1 MSTIVWA
8 AVPAGLTGGPQP
20 AARIRVLVVPRLAAG
35 ALSEFGLQDWPSLLA
50 DATFDLEVR
59 TDEGVH
65 EAEHPLLYDPVAD
78 SDAWHAFFGGEAG
91 VVEEWTPTEQPA
103 PRVGTTYADARAV
116 VTSYRECTSI
126 LTREPADGED
136 AVRQRIERWKTP
148 LSPSGESEPPLP
160 PLPPVLDFH
169 RTVATL
175 RDHPAVLEALG
186 LVFELRA
193 DRADL
198 DIGAGPRFLRI
209 RGTDLP
215 IDISSPWTR
224 YDLSD
229 TGFWPAP
236 ADGSSGIRNG
246 LLDLSGVGLLDWAE
260 GPAPAWAL
268 SLIDVDGAVRAL
280 RTEARALDVDS
291 SRRPAL
297 PDLRTAG
304 LMLMRPGRQSDF
316 TARAGVAAGRLG
328 AGLHGAELT
337 AEDLVLGYRVDIR
350 TGDDEQ
356 WHPLCTRRASYTVE
370 DGDGQV
376 IRLGDPALPEE
387 GHVKPYAAVRTP
399 DGRLQADEVVV
410 RWDGWSLAVPFMDL
424 LGGAAVPEPDP
435 ATAPPY
441 VFRWDFSPV
450 DGTLPRLRF
459 VVRYAMRVRIADL
472 TGGGPGLDE
481 PTGPSGATETVKYA
495 RSDPIRPPRLSHD
508 GTFGA
513 GAALDRLVVRSDF
526 GMNAAQFSAAHPQY
540 PPVER
545 RALHRPTVSFG
556 LAEQHG
562 VFDPREGHPE
572 DVGPSFTERTWKLAL
587 RALRAE
593 ASGESDGALPDPA
606 TSGVN
611 AYVPAAPGGP
621 AAPVTDRSAWDDWPS
636 AAPKRL
642 TLSDQPA
649 ATPPIALKWV
659 NGDLELKLAKAEEVV
674 LELSSTVTDG
684 LLDHFSV
691 KQWLDRPLSA
701 SGVPLPA
708 SEWEVTVLNGRHP
721 VLCPVRRIHLV
732 HAVRRPLAEPR
743 WQGRPPVTRGEGD
756 TFAVLQPV
764 FPPTGL
770 NTDSTGRLEISAAW
784 REWTNDGDRD
794 ASVAQVYGQTVA
806 RGDPPTPVIRHE
818 FGDTKHRKVT
828 YTLKAIS
835 RFRAYF
841 DEDDPDDAFQL
852 SRPQET
858 VTIPSSACPPDLV
871 LLSTTPSF
879 RWETQ
884 TAASRI
890 ARVRASRRLRVE
902 LAGPWYATGEGE
914 RLAVLCAAPGAA
926 PAVPVTRAGRDPLFA
941 SEPLPPL
948 AAEEWFTGFS
958 EPPDASSDLGAS
970 VLLIPYAVSRDGDR
984 WYADIEIAPPAAAPS
999 YAPFVRLA
1007 LARFQRD
1014 SVPRMSLSPV
1024 VVADP
1029 VRVLPDR
1036 RLVVE
1041 RTGPDLRISLLGTG
1055 PRPPNRLEAVLEEAH
1070 GPAGTVPGAADLVD
1084 LGSPPTGAAGVP
1096 AWRPLSA
1103 RVTSDSPEI
1112 PSVLRMPSGT
1122 GPLRLRVR
1130 EVERIPALPSSSGDP
1145 AELQDRTLFVD
1156 VVRLPPD
1163 WRPS

>member
-1 MSTIVWA
+1 MSTFVWA
-8 AVPAGLTGGPQP
+8 AVPAGLTEGPQP
-20 AARIRVLVVPRLAAG
+20 AARIRVLVVPRLAEG
-35 ALSEFGLQDWPSLLA
+35 ALSDFGLQDWPSLLA
-50 DATFDLEVR
+50 DATFDLDVR

-65 EAEHPLLYDPVAD
+65 EADHALRYDPVAD
-78 SDAWHAFFGGEAG
+78 SDAWHAFFDGGAG
-91 VVEEWTPTEQPA
+91 TVEEWTPTEQPA
-103 PRVGTTYADARAV
+103 PQVATTYADARAV

-136 AVRQRIERWKTP
+136 AVRERIEQWKTP
-148 LSPSGESEPPLP
+148 LPPSAESEPPLP
-160 PLPPVLDFH
+160 PLPPALDFH
-169 RTVATL
+169 QTVATL
-175 RDHPAVLEALG
+175 REHPTVLEALG

-198 DIGAGPRFLRI
+198 DIGTGPRFLRI

-215 IDISSPWTR
+215 IDISSPWTK
-224 YDLSD
+224 YDLTG

-236 ADGSSGIRNG
+236 ANNSSGIRHG
-246 LLDLSGVGLLDWAE
+246 LLDLAGVGLLDWAE
-260 GPAPAWAL
+260 GTTPPWAL
-268 SLIDVDGAVRAL
+268 TLIDVDGAVRAL
-280 RTEARALDVDS
+280 RTEARALDADS
-291 SRRPAL
+291 SRRLAL

-304 LMLMRPGRQSDF
+304 LMLIRPDRQSDF
-316 TARAGVAAGRLG
+316 TARAGVAAGRLR

-356 WHPLCTRRASYTVE
+356 WHPLCTRRAAYTVQDN
-370 DGDGQV
+370 DGRL
-376 IRLGDPALPEE
+376 ITLGDPALPEE
-387 GHVKPYAAVRTP
+387 GHIKPYAAVKTP
-399 DGRLQADEVVV
+399 DGRLHADEVVV
-410 RWDGWSLAVPFMDL
+410 RWDGWSLAVPFVDL
-424 LGGAAVPEPDP
+424 LGGAPLPEPDP
-435 ATAPPY
+435 MTAPPY

-450 DGTLPRLRF
+450 AGTLPRLRF

-472 TGGGPGLDE
+472 TGGGPGPDE
-481 PTGPSGATETVKYA
+481 PTGPTGATDTVKYA

-508 GTFGA
+508 GTFGT

-526 GMNAAQFSAAHPQY
+526 GMNAAQFSAANPQY
-540 PPVER
+540 APVER
-545 RALHRPTVSFG
+545 RTLHRPTVSFS

-572 DVGPSFTERTWKLAL
+572 DTGPAFTERTWKLAL
-587 RALRAE
+587 RALRAD
-593 ASGESDGALPDPA
+593 AADDPAGALPDPA

-611 AYVPAAPGGP
+611 AYIAAAPGGLS
-621 AAPVTDRSAWDDWPS
+621 APVTDRSEWDDDEHQ
-636 AAPKRL
+636 AATKQI
-642 TLSDQPA
+642 TLADQP
-649 ATPPIALKWV
+649 TSTLPIALRWK
-659 NGDLELKLAKAEEVV
+659 NGNLVLNLAKAEEAV

-684 LLDHFSV
+684 FLDHFSV
-691 KQWLDRPLSA
+691 KQWLDRPVSA
-701 SGVPLPA
+701 SGVPMPH

-721 VLCPVRRIHLV
+721 VLCPVRQIHLV

-743 WQGRPPVTRGEGD
+743 WQSGPPLTREKGEP
-756 TFAVLQPV
+756 FAVLRPV

-784 REWTNDGDRD
+784 REWTNDGDHD
-794 ASVAQVYGQTVA
+794 ARIAHVYAQTVA
-806 RGDPPTPVIRHE
+806 RGDPPAPVIRHE

-852 SRPQET
+852 SRPQDA

-879 RWETQ
+879 HWETQ
-884 TAASRI
+884 TSASRI
-890 ARVRASRRLRVE
+890 ERVRASRRLRVE

-914 RLAVLCAAPGAA
+914 RVAVLAAAPGAA
-926 PAVPVTRAGRDPLFA
+926 PAVPVTQAGRDPLFA

-948 AAEEWFTGFS
+948 AAKEWFTGFS
-958 EPPDASSDLGAS
+958 EAPGPSTDLGAS
-970 VLLIPYAVSRDGDR
+970 VLLIPYKVTRYGDR
-984 WYADIEIAPPAAAPS
+984 WYADIEIIPPTAAAS

-1007 LARFQRD
+1007 LARFQRN
-1014 SVPRMSLSPV
+1014 SLPQMSLSPV

-1029 VRVLPDR
+1029 VRLLPDR

-1041 RTGPDLRISLLGTG
+1041 RNGPDLRISLSGTG
-1055 PRPPNRLEAVLEEAH
+1055 PRPPNQLEAVLEEAH
-1070 GPAGTVPGAADLVD
+1070 GPAGTVPSATDLVD
-1084 LGSPPTGAAGVP
+1084 LGTAAAAAVP

-1103 RVTSDSPEI
+1103 RVASDSPET
-1112 PSVLRMPSGT
+1112 PSALRMPSGT
-1122 GPLRLRVR
+1122 SPLRLRVR
-1130 EVERIPALPSSSGDP
+1130 ERERIPALPPPSSEP

-1156 VVRLPPD
+1156 IVTVPPD
-1163 WRPS
+1163 WRPA

>member
-1 MSTIVWA
+1 MSTFVWA
-8 AVPAGLTGGPQP
+8 AVPAGLTGGPEP
-20 AARIRVLVVPRLAAG
+20 AARIRVLVVPRL
-35 ALSEFGLQDWPSLLA
+35 SEGSLGDFGLQDWPALLA

-59 TDEGVH
+59 TEEGVH
-65 EAEHPLLYDPVAD
+65 EADHDVRYDPVAD
-78 SDAWHAFFGGEAG
+78 SDAWHAFFDGDAARTD
-91 VVEEWTPTEQPA
+91 EWTPTQQPA
-103 PRVGTTYADARAV
+103 PHVGTTYTDARAV
-116 VTSYRECTSI
+116 VMSYRECTSI
-126 LTREPADGED
+126 LTREPVDGAD
-136 AVRQRIERWKTP
+136 AVRRRIERWNTP
-148 LSPSGESEPPLP
+148 LAPTSESEPPLP
-160 PLPPVLDFH
+160 PLPPALDFH

-175 RDHPAVLEALG
+175 REHPAVLEALG

-198 DIGAGPRFLRI
+198 AIGTGPRFLRI
-209 RGTDLP
+209 RGRDLP
-215 IDISSPWTR
+215 IDISSPWTK
-224 YDLSD
+224 YDLTG

-236 ADGSSGIRNG
+236 ANSSSGIRNG
-246 LLDLSGVGLLDWAE
+246 LLDLAGVGLLDWAE
-260 GPAPAWAL
+260 GTTPPWAL

-280 RTEARALDVDS
+280 RTEARALDADS
-291 SRRPAL
+291 GRRPTL

-304 LMLMRPGRQSDF
+304 LMLIRPDRQSDF
-316 TARAGVAAGRLG
+316 TARAAVAAGRLG

-356 WHPLCTRRASYTVE
+356 WHPLCLRRASYTVE
-370 DGDGQV
+370 GADGRL
-376 IRLGDPALPEE
+376 ITLGDPALPEE
-387 GHVKPYAAVRTP
+387 GHIKPYAAVQTP
-399 DGRLQADEVVV
+399 DGRLHADEVVV
-410 RWDGWSLAVPFMDL
+410 RWDGWSLAVPFVNL
-424 LGGAAVPEPDP
+424 LGPSPQPEPDP
-435 ATAPPY
+435 ATTPPY
-441 VFRWDFSPV
+441 VFRGDFSPV

-459 VVRYAMRVRIADL
+459 VVRYAMRVRVADV

-481 PTGPSGATETVKYA
+481 PTGPTAATDTVKYA
-495 RSDPIRPPRLSHD
+495 RSDPIRPPSLSHD

-513 GAALDRLVVRSDF
+513 GAALDRLVVRSDL

-545 RALHRPTVSFG
+545 RTLRRPTVSFAI
-556 LAEQHG
+556 AEQHG
-562 VFDPREGHPE
+562 VFDPRQGNP
-572 DVGPSFTERTWKLAL
+572 DDAGPAFTERTWKLAL
-587 RALRAE
+587 RALRAD
-593 ASGESDGALPDPA
+593 AADDPDGALPDPA

-611 AYVPAAPGGP
+611 AYVAAAPGGLNE
-621 AAPVTDRSAWDDWPS
+621 PVTDRSAWDDWPS
-636 AAPKRL
+636 ADPKRI
-642 TLSDQPA
+642 TLSEQPA
-649 ATPPIALKWV
+649 PTPPIALSWV
-659 NGDLELKLAKAEEVV
+659 NGDLDLKLAKAEEAV

-691 KQWLDRPLSA
+691 KQWLDRPVSA
-701 SGVPLPA
+701 SDVPLPA

-732 HAVRRPLAEPR
+732 HAVRRPLTEPR
-743 WQGRPPVTRGEGD
+743 WQSRPPVTRGEGE
-756 TFAVLQPV
+756 TFAVLRPV
-764 FPPTGL
+764 FPPSGL

-794 ASVAQVYGQTVA
+794 DGVAHVYGQTVA
-806 RGDPPTPVIRHE
+806 RGDPPAPVIRHE

-852 SRPQET
+852 SRPQDT
-858 VTIPSSACPPDLV
+858 VTIPSSARPPDLM

-884 TAASRI
+884 AAASRI
-890 ARVRASRRLRVE
+890 ERVRASRRLRVE

-914 RLAVLCAAPGAA
+914 RVAVLCAAPGAT
-926 PAVPVTRAGRDPLFA
+926 PGVPVTRVGRDPLFA

-948 AAEEWFTGFS
+948 AAKEWFTGFS
-958 EPPDASSDLGAS
+958 EPPDTSADLGAS
-970 VLLIPYAVSRDGDR
+970 VLLVPYAVTRDGDR
-984 WYADIEIAPPAAAPS
+984 WYADIEITPPAAAAS

-1024 VVADP
+1024 AVADP
-1029 VRVLPDR
+1029 VRLLPDR

-1041 RTGPDLRISLLGTG
+1041 RIGPDLRVSLLGTG
-1055 PRPPNRLEAVLEEAH
+1055 PRPPNQLEAVLEEAH
-1070 GPAGTVPGAADLVD
+1070 GPAGTVPGATDLVD
-1084 LGSPPTGAAGVP
+1084 LGSPATAAVPT
-1096 AWRPLSA
+1096 WRPLSVRA
-1103 RVTSDSPEI
+1103 TSDSPET

-1122 GPLRLRVR
+1122 APLRLRVR
-1130 EVERIPALPSSSGDP
+1130 ERERIPALPPSSSEP

-1156 VVRLPPD
+1156 VVPLPAG
-1163 WRPS
+1163 WRPG